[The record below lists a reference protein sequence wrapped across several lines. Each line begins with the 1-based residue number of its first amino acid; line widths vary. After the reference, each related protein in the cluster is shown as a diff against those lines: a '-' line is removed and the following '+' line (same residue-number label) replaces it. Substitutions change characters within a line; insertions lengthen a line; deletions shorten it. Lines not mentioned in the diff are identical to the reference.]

1 MLQLLKGKNMKN
13 YLVIAILA
21 ASTVFA
27 SCSGNNENASDTA
40 GTDSLNTEVDSVST
54 GTEVASAKLAT
65 TADAKDMGTARF
77 FQLEDGKIRMDLEI
91 NYAAR
96 ADSTVAV
103 HFHEHGDCGNMGE
116 NAHGHW
122 NPTKENHG
130 KWGSAAS
137 HAGDIG
143 NIQLDNQG
151 RGTISITTDR
161 WTVEGDDIKTIIGRG
176 IIVHG
181 GTDDYKT
188 QPTGNSGPR
197 VGCGVITKV

>member
-1 MLQLLKGKNMKN
+1 MFSSCTSNEVEVAHAN
-13 YLVIAILA
+13 LA
-21 ASTVFA
+21 A
-27 SCSGNNENASDTA
+27 
-40 GTDSLNTEVDSVST
+40 
-54 GTEVASAKLAT
+54 
-65 TADAKDMGTARF
+65 TADSKGIGNVKF
-77 FQLEDGKIRMDLEI
+77 YQLSNGEMRMKLEL
-91 NYAAR
+91 NYPEK

-130 KWGSAAS
+130 KWGTEPYHS
-137 HAGDIG
+137 GDIG
-143 NIQLDNQG
+143 NIELDG
-151 RGTISITTDR
+151 KGHGTVAVTTDR
-161 WTVEGDDIKTIIGRG
+161 WSITEGDVKSIIGRG

-197 VGCGVITKV
+197 VGCGVILKSN

>member
-1 MLQLLKGKNMKN
+1 MKN
-13 YLVIAILA
+13 YLVIAFLA
-21 ASTVFA
+21 AGTMFS
-27 SCSGNNENASDTA
+27 SCSGNNENTQSAGADSSTTGMDTTA
-40 GTDSLNTEVDSVST
+40 K
-54 GTEVASAKLAT
+54 GTEVASAKLAA
-65 TADAKDMGTARF
+65 TADSKDMGTARF
-77 FQLEDGKIRMDLEI
+77 YKLDDGKIRMDLEI
-91 NYAAR
+91 NYASR

-122 NPTKENHG
+122 NPSKENHG
-130 KWGSAAS
+130 KWDSAAS

-143 NIQLDNQG
+143 NIQLDSKG
-151 RGTISITTDR
+151 HGTVSVTTDR
-161 WTVEGDDIKTIIGRG
+161 WTVDGDEIKTIIGRG